1 MSQLPIPNRFLAALA
16 LAAVVCASGAIATAS
31 QAPKTPMTYT
41 VHLKN
46 FSFDPASL
54 SVPAG
59 ATVVFKNDDAAAH
72 TVTLRGKDGF
82 DSGNLEGGA
91 EFRHVF
97 AKPGRFD
104 YVCIYHENML
114 GTIVV
119 SDGTPTPAPSVT
131 PPPPPEPS
139 GY

>member
-1 MSQLPIPNRFLAALA
+1 MWQLSTRNRLLAALA
-16 LAAVVCASGAIATAS
+16 SAAVLCASGAIATAG
-31 QAPKTPMTYT
+31 QPPTAPMTYT
-41 VHLKN
+41 VHMKN
-46 FSFDPASL
+46 FVFDPASV

-82 DSGNLEGGA
+82 DSGNLDGGA
-91 EFRHVF
+91 EYKHVF

-104 YVCIYHENML
+104 YVCVYHENMK

-119 SDGTPTPAPSVT
+119 SDGSPSPASSTTPM
-131 PPPPPEPS
+131 PPPSPS